1 MRCEE
6 RTGIAG
12 SLADIDKITGMLQS
26 STRDPDQ
33 VYSASLFSI
42 DG

>member
-12 SLADIDKITGMLQS
+12 SLADIDNVAEMLQS
-26 STRDPDQ
+26 STLDLDQ
-33 VYSASLFSI
+33 VYSRSLFSI